1 MKEKILKLLKSKL
14 LFAVALNLI
23 IAILCIWVTTFSY
36 ANSSD
41 YYNSI
46 LICRDHFY
54 YSNTIN
60 YILAVIVGTI
70 QYAIT
75 DINAFVM
82 VEVALSFAAFT
93 SITFVLADKYIY
105 RKAFVFSMV
114 INILFALNHYS
125 EIDSTKTSALLLA
138 GGFLLVLNAIRNKR
152 YTLSCWAGVAEIL
165 LGTFYCYVYFFV
177 ALAFAIAFFFGD
189 MMAKK
194 KYRLDFQKFFWYF
207 RPFLLM
213 FIFITL
219 LALGANQFS
228 YSINHSTNESAEYY
242 EYAHLS
248 EAVDTLPFPDF
259 TENKEEFASV
269 GIDDNCEYELLKM
282 NYYDADKMLTTDS
295 LKMVHNL
302 QLEKSEKT
310 VLYALGD
317 VFNDIWGHIARFD
330 AFAIAGL
337 VYLLISAVFIVY
349 HKNRFS
355 FFPLFYAI
363 TALGSSV
370 VIRYLF
376 DGADHRIYGIWVFMI
391 VLLLFSF
398 NFEVERSQKPSS
410 KLRMSNGYMI
420 ISCAVLVALFAAYTT
435 VYVFSHPDKEDD
447 APWNLITEINR
458 NPDCYYV
465 MDNDSMLDFDHYT
478 ENYIHP
484 LWGFRYGYLE
494 NLDSFGYFHKTEM
507 LRKRNL
513 PENIYQALLSN
524 HKIYV
529 IDENITFKKEKYFNL
544 NYADKYETISYSLVK
559 ELDNFKI
566 YEVVVERSE
575 N

>member
-1 MKEKILKLLKSKL
+1 MKDKILKALKSKL
-14 LFAVALNLI
+14 LFAVALNTLI
-23 IAILCIWVTTFSY
+23 AVLCVWVTSFSY
-36 ANSSD
+36 SDSSD
-41 YYNSI
+41 FYNSI

-54 YSNTIN
+54 YSSTIN
-60 YILAVIVGTI
+60 YILAVIAGTI
-70 QYAIT
+70 QYAVT
-75 DINAFVM
+75 DINAFVL
-82 VEVALSFAAFT
+82 VELGLSFAAFT
-93 SITFVLADKYIY
+93 SITFVLADKYNY

-152 YTLSCWAGVAEIL
+152 YSLSCWAGVAEIL
-165 LGTFYCYVYFFV
+165 FGTFYCYVYFFV
-177 ALAFAIAFFFGD
+177 ALAFAVAFFFGD

-228 YSINHSTNESAEYY
+228 YSINHATEESAKYY
-242 EYAHLS
+242 EYEQLS
-248 EAVDTLPFPDF
+248 DKIDTLPFPDF
-259 TENKEEFASV
+259 TENQEEFASV
-269 GIDDNCEYELLKM
+269 GIDDSAEYELLKM
-282 NYYDADKMLTTDS
+282 NYYDADKMLDTDS
-295 LKMVHNL
+295 LKTVYEL
-302 QLEKSEKT
+302 QQKESEKT
-310 VLYALGD
+310 ILYVLGD
-317 VFNDIWGHIARFD
+317 VFGDIWNHLVWLD
-330 AFAIAGL
+330 AFAIAGI
-337 VYLLISAVFIVY
+337 VYLLISAVLIVY

-355 FFPLFYAI
+355 FFPMFYAV
-363 TALGSSV
+363 TALCASV
-370 VIRYLF
+370 TIRFLF
-376 DGADHRIYGIWVFMI
+376 DGSNHRIYGIWVFMI

-398 NFEVERSQKPSS
+398 NFEVERSKKPSS

-420 ISCAVLVALFAAYTT
+420 ISCVVLAALFASYTA

-465 MDNDSMLDFDHYT
+465 MDNDSKADFDRYT
-478 ENYIHP
+478 ENYLHP

-494 NLDSFGYFHKTEM
+494 NLDSFGYFHNTEM

-544 NYADKYETISYSLVK
+544 NYAEPHENIYYSQVK
-559 ELDNFKI
+559 EIDNFKI
-566 YEVVVERSE
+566 YEVVVERTE

>member
-1 MKEKILKLLKSKL
+1 MKELILKVLKSKL

-23 IAILCIWVTTFSY
+23 IAILCIWVTAFSY

-54 YSNTIN
+54 YSSNIN

-70 QYAIT
+70 QFAVT

-82 VEVALSFAAFT
+82 VEVCLSFAAFT
-93 SITFVLADKYIY
+93 SITFVLADKYNY

-152 YTLSCWAGVAEIL
+152 YTLSCLAGVAEIL

-177 ALAFAIAFFFGD
+177 ALAFAVAFFLGD

-219 LALGANQFS
+219 LVLGANQFS
-228 YSINHSTNESAEYY
+228 YSINHSTGESADYY
-242 EYAHLS
+242 EYERVTES
-248 EAVDTLPFPDF
+248 VDTLPFPDF
-259 TENKEEFASV
+259 AENEEKFASV
-269 GIDDNCEYELLKM
+269 GIDDSCEYELLKM
-282 NYYDADKMLTTDS
+282 NYYDPDKMLTIDS
-295 LKMVHNL
+295 LKMVNEL
-302 QLEKSEKT
+302 QTETSGKT

-317 VFNDIWGHIARFD
+317 VFNSIWSHIVRLD

-363 TALGSSV
+363 TAVGSSV

-391 VLLLFSF
+391 VLILFSF
-398 NFEVERSQKPSS
+398 NFEIERSQKPSS

-420 ISCAVLVALFAAYTT
+420 ISCAVLVALFASYTA
-435 VYVFSHPDKEDD
+435 VYVFSHPDKEHRELS
-447 APWNLITEINR
+447 APAVGLPLRISRKSRQLRLLPQDR
-458 NPDCYYV
+458 NAPQAQPAREHL
-465 MDNDSMLDFDHYT
+465 S
-478 ENYIHP
+478 
-484 LWGFRYGYLE
+484 GFALKSQDLRHRQEHHLQEGKILQPQ
-494 NLDSFGYFHKTEM
+494 LRRKT
-507 LRKRNL
+507 
-513 PENIYQALLSN
+513 
-524 HKIYV
+524 
-529 IDENITFKKEKYFNL
+529 
-544 NYADKYETISYSLVK
+544 
-559 ELDNFKI
+559 
-566 YEVVVERSE
+566 
-575 N
+575 